1 MNVVVIEDE
10 RLTAKR
16 LVSLVKKYDASINV
30 LAEISAVVEAIT
42 WFETHPVTTVDLI
55 FMDIHLEDGDSFQ
68 IVGKLNLKT
77 PIIFTTAFDEYMIK
91 AFKVNS
97 IDYLL
102 KPVNYEELAA
112 ALDKF
117 RSLRSGNNELQ
128 WGSTRVDMKTLIK
141 EVSQQYNPQ
150 FKDRFM
156 VTVGTR
162 IRPIKTES
170 IAYFYLEEKTVFLVT
185 ADGTTLPIDYSLDK
199 LVQLIDPK
207 QFFRVS
213 RQFIVSVN
221 SIQMVHTISKGKLK
235 LDLLPK
241 TKQEVAV
248 SGDRVSDFKEWL
260 GKD

>member
-10 RLTAKR
+10 RLTAQR
-16 LVSLVKKYDASINV
+16 LISLIKKYDASINV
-30 LAEISAVVEAIT
+30 LTQIASVAEAIS
-42 WFETHPVTTVDLI
+42 WFEINPTTSADLI

-68 IVGKLNLKT
+68 IIDKLNLT
-77 PIIFTTAFDEYMIK
+77 TAIIFTTAFDGYMIK

-112 ALDKF
+112 ALNKF
-117 RSLRSGNNELQ
+117 RSLRFNNEFQL
-128 WGSTRVDMKTLIK
+128 GSMQVDIKALMKQL
-141 EVSQQYNPQ
+141 SQQSNPQ

-156 VTVGTR
+156 ITVGTR
-162 IRPIKTES
+162 IRSIKSES
-170 IAYFYLEEKTVFLVT
+170 IAYFYLEEKTVLLVT
-185 ADGTTLPIDYSLDK
+185 NDGTILPIDYSLDK
-199 LVQLIDPK
+199 LMQIIDPK

-213 RQFIVSVN
+213 RQFIVSLN
-221 SIQMVHTISKGKLK
+221 SIQMVHTISAGKLK
-235 LDLLPK
+235 LDLIPK
-241 TKQEVAV
+241 TKHEVAV

>member
-10 RLTAKR
+10 HLIAQR
-16 LVSLVKKYDASINV
+16 LVSLLKKYDASINV
-30 LAEISAVVEAIT
+30 LTEISSVAEAIT
-42 WFETHPVTTVDLI
+42 WFKSNPIQSVDLI

-68 IVGKLNLKT
+68 IISQLNLTT
-77 PIIFTTAFDEYMIK
+77 PVIFTTAFDEYMIK

-102 KPVNYEELAA
+102 KPVNYEELVA
-112 ALDKF
+112 ALNKF
-117 RSLRSGNNELQ
+117 KSLRSNHEM
-128 WGSTRVDMKTLIK
+128 TRLDVNALIK
-141 EVSQQYNPQ
+141 QLGEQTNQQ

-162 IRPIKTES
+162 IRSIRTES

-185 ADGTTLPIDYSLDK
+185 NDGTSLPIDYSLDK
-199 LVQLIDPK
+199 LMQIIDPK

-213 RQFIVSVN
+213 RQFIVSLN
-221 SIQMVHTISKGKLK
+221 AIHMVHTISAGKLK
-235 LDLLPK
+235 LDLIPK
-241 TKQEVAV
+241 SKHEVFV
-248 SGDRVSDFKEWL
+248 SGDRVSDFKIWL

>member
-10 RLTAKR
+10 RLNAHR
-16 LVSLVKKYDASINV
+16 LISLVKKYDASINV
-30 LAEISAVVEAIT
+30 LAEISSVAGAIS
-42 WFETHPVTTVDLI
+42 WFESHSDTAVDII
-55 FMDIHLEDGDSFQ
+55 FMDIRLEDGDSFQ
-68 IVGKLNLKT
+68 IVSELNLMT

-102 KPVNYEELAA
+102 KPVNYEELAT

-117 RSLRSGNNELQ
+117 RSLRSGNNEA
-128 WGSTRVDMKTLIK
+128 GSTPVYMKALI
-141 EVSQQYNPQ
+141 EQLTHQNNPQ

-156 VTVGTR
+156 VTVGTK
-162 IRPIKTES
+162 IRSIKTERV
-170 IAYFYLEEKTVFLVT
+170 AYFYLEEKTVFLVT
-185 ADGTTLPIDYSLDK
+185 NDGAILPIDYSLDK
-199 LVQLIDPK
+199 LMHVIDPK

-213 RQFIVSVN
+213 RQFIVSLN
-221 SIQMVHTISKGKLK
+221 SIQMVHSISAGKLQ
-235 LDLLPK
+235 LDLIPK
-241 TKQEVAV
+241 TKKEVAV

>member
-10 RLTAKR
+10 RLTAQR
-16 LVSLVKKYDASINV
+16 LISLVKKYDTSIHV
-30 LAEISAVVEAIT
+30 LAQISSVAEAIS
-42 WFETHPVTTVDLI
+42 WFKTNPITSVDLI

-68 IVGKLNLKT
+68 IVSQLNLTT
-77 PIIFTTAFDEYMIK
+77 PIIFTTAFDGYMIK

-102 KPVNYEELAA
+102 KPLNYEELAA
-112 ALDKF
+112 ALNKF
-117 RSLRSGNNELQ
+117 RALRSNNELKS
-128 WGSTRVDMKTLIK
+128 GSMQVDIKTLM
-141 EVSQQYNPQ
+141 EQLSQQNNPQ

-156 VTVGTR
+156 ITVGTK
-162 IRPIKTES
+162 IRSIKTES
-170 IAYFYLEEKTVFLVT
+170 IAYFYLEEKTVLVVT
-185 ADGTTLPIDYSLDK
+185 NDGTTLPIDYSLDK
-199 LVQLIDPK
+199 LMQIIDPK

-213 RQFIVSVN
+213 RQFIVSLN
-221 SIQMVHTISKGKLK
+221 SIQMVHTISAGKLK
-235 LDLLPK
+235 LDLSPK

>member
-1 MNVVVIEDE
+1 MNVVIIEDE
-10 RLTAKR
+10 RLTAQR
-16 LVSLVKKYDASINV
+16 LISQIKKYDASINIV
-30 LAEISAVVEAIT
+30 TQISSVAEAIS
-42 WFETHPVTTVDLI
+42 WFKTHPVTSVDLM

-68 IVGKLNLKT
+68 IISQLNLTT
-77 PIIFTTAFDEYMIK
+77 PVIFTTAFDDYMIR

-117 RSLRSGNNELQ
+117 KSLRSNNDFQ
-128 WGSTRVDMKTLIK
+128 SGSMAVDMKALMNHLTQ
-141 EVSQQYNPQ
+141 ERSPQ

-156 VTVGTR
+156 ITVGTR
-162 IRPIKTES
+162 IRSIKTES
-170 IAYFYLEEKTVFLVT
+170 IAYFYLEEKTVLMVT
-185 ADGTTLPIDYSLDK
+185 NDGTTLPVDYSLDK
-199 LVQLIDPK
+199 LMQIIDPK

-213 RQFIVSVN
+213 RQFIVSLA
-221 SIQMVHTISKGKLK
+221 SIQMVRAISAGKLT
-235 LDLLPK
+235 LNLIPK

-248 SGDRVSDFKEWL
+248 SGDRVSDFKVWL